1 MIPEYPTP
9 RQIILRLHLVIKKN
23 FRQGKG
29 ISDIIKMREIKKIQK
44 QYNNSSGY
52 ILNNYSHPDLHITSK
67 FSVTV
72 LPISTTPTPSPRQE

>member
-1 MIPEYPTP
+1 MISECPTP

-44 QYNNSSGY
+44 QYNNSTGY
-52 ILNNYSHPDLHITSK
+52 ILNNYQLKRIVK
-67 FSVTV
+67 FDY
-72 LPISTTPTPSPRQE
+72 LKINKLI

>member
-52 ILNNYSHPDLHITSK
+52 ILNNYQLKRIVK
-67 FSVTV
+67 FDYLNINKS
-72 LPISTTPTPSPRQE
+72 I